1 MTKIYY
7 WDGAEGSNTL
17 LTEYKDIILKLLN
30 QDYAPG
36 DLEKLRVNY
45 PWTVYSFRLNQADRL
60 LFTTRIVAGKHYLH
74 ILECIL
80 KHDYHKSRFLRSQQ
94 VLRHYLD
101 VFERLPQDEKRPI
114 FETSPTSSAIHPSP
128 LDYFNQ
134 QFIQL
139 RTEQTSLLFQ
149 PLPLIVNGVG
159 GSGKTYMALRVMRQF
174 IHSKSDEPPARIVYV
189 TKEATL
195 VEPIKQRWLE
205 LSATAPKNIQ
215 VEFLTYKEL
224 LSQFATVGD
233 VAREKDLYQT
243 WLSNQK
249 KAILDIDEAIQF
261 HEFRICSGHTP
272 SQYEALGE
280 HQSKIPTQ
288 QRAELYR
295 QYQRYQTYLTQHRL
309 IDPVVHALEAQPT
322 FHLIVVDEAQNM
334 SLRQLHNLYNLAI
347 NQAILYCMDPQ
358 QNLIDP
364 APIRPLLQQLV
375 WTQHQHTLPS
385 VDLNRTYRCAKAIT
399 EVVNRVLTAKH
410 HILGKIDKNEASLL
424 VQDDD
429 ADAGH
434 VSWLTTKN
442 LDAQAATLAHNTN
455 NYFAVIT
462 QPSLL
467 DEARARF
474 TTPLIFTVE
483 EIQGLEYPSVVV
495 YKLLDDQEQPLKTV
509 HSPLITMETDKRSKQ
524 IRQDHQLLGP
534 WFNRLYTAYTRAQN
548 TLIICEDVPPHR
560 DGLLRFLKKT
570 PQNKTYELEKT
581 QSNSLPTP
589 DWAAEEAKQRAEGNI
604 RVAQQIHALFSN
616 SPAKVSGAD
625 HSTAQLTVDK
635 KSPAESEKSHCDQ
648 TKPTQTQT
656 KGPEVMQHFSQ
667 PGFISRWVNEEQFIS
682 TLFDVPFSLNKK
694 PPETLFYH
702 LTQSEDHTKR
712 FAIAIG
718 ARQLNFVTTDFIKRL
733 VANQHLPEAI
743 IKKLIQHILMRDH
756 LVLNEPLIRQ
766 WMEEHLTNQRLH
778 STYVGCCHNDEDCE
792 HFISIMI
799 HSKCIDAL
807 DTDTLVMLLTNVH
820 QKTQIDLL
828 WFIACNHVV
837 WLKNHIMSHPD
848 IINKIPLK
856 AWYSARASQFSMY
869 KNITTLYS
877 LTSMNAGRQILAL
890 LVTNYPHIINAIPAN
905 YWGLALTKK
914 TALLEKVTPL
924 YSLCSST
931 EGRQILA
938 TLVKDYPNIINAI
951 PPESWGLRLTNKLF
965 GPLENISVL
974 YWIAS
979 TEDDR
984 KVLATLVKKYPN
996 IINAIPPE
1004 SWYIELTE
1012 KAGDHAH
1019 TSVLYF
1025 LIKMPDG
1032 HSILANLI
1040 KNHPNIINAIPIKY
1054 WLHIFTQQ
1062 SALKE
1067 NKLTFDDLACSS
1079 DGQTILTALLSRFF
1093 DILEGT
1099 AGEDL
1104 KEELSS
1110 QINELF
1116 ANYKN
1121 SMKIKSHHA
1130 QGTHVN
1136 RNHHTLSE
1144 SYLSFFS
1151 QTQSHKKEER
1161 SQNLKQDEKQA
1172 DKNPDCCLLP

>member
-1 MTKIYY
+1 
-7 WDGAEGSNTL
+7 
-17 LTEYKDIILKLLN
+17 
-30 QDYAPG
+30 
-36 DLEKLRVNY
+36 
-45 PWTVYSFRLNQADRL
+45 
-60 LFTTRIVAGKHYLH
+60 
-74 ILECIL
+74 
-80 KHDYHKSRFLRSQQ
+80 
-94 VLRHYLD
+94 
-101 VFERLPQDEKRPI
+101 
-114 FETSPTSSAIHPSP
+114 
-128 LDYFNQ
+128 
-134 QFIQL
+134 
-139 RTEQTSLLFQ
+139 
-149 PLPLIVNGVG
+149 
-159 GSGKTYMALRVMRQF
+159 
-174 IHSKSDEPPARIVYV
+174 
-189 TKEATL
+189 
-195 VEPIKQRWLE
+195 
-205 LSATAPKNIQ
+205 
-215 VEFLTYKEL
+215 
-224 LSQFATVGD
+224 
-233 VAREKDLYQT
+233 
-243 WLSNQK
+243 
-249 KAILDIDEAIQF
+249 
-261 HEFRICSGHTP
+261 
-272 SQYEALGE
+272 
-280 HQSKIPTQ
+280 
-288 QRAELYR
+288 
-295 QYQRYQTYLTQHRL
+295 
-309 IDPVVHALEAQPT
+309 
-322 FHLIVVDEAQNM
+322 
-334 SLRQLHNLYNLAI
+334 
-347 NQAILYCMDPQ
+347 
-358 QNLIDP
+358 
-364 APIRPLLQQLV
+364 
-375 WTQHQHTLPS
+375 
-385 VDLNRTYRCAKAIT
+385 
-399 EVVNRVLTAKH
+399 
-410 HILGKIDKNEASLL
+410 
-424 VQDDD
+424 
-429 ADAGH
+429 
-434 VSWLTTKN
+434 
-442 LDAQAATLAHNTN
+442 
-455 NYFAVIT
+455 
-462 QPSLL
+462 
-467 DEARARF
+467 
-474 TTPLIFTVE
+474 
-483 EIQGLEYPSVVV
+483 
-495 YKLLDDQEQPLKTV
+495 
-509 HSPLITMETDKRSKQ
+509 METDKRSKQ

-604 RVAQQIHALFSN
+604 RVAQQIHSLFSN

-877 LTSMNAGRQILAL
+877 LTSMNAGRQILA
-890 LVTNYPHIINAIPAN
+890 
-905 YWGLALTKK
+905 
-914 TALLEKVTPL
+914 
-924 YSLCSST
+924 
-931 EGRQILA
+931 
-938 TLVKDYPNIINAI
+938 TLVKD
-951 PPESWGLRLTNKLF
+951 
-965 GPLENISVL
+965 
-974 YWIAS
+974 
-979 TEDDR
+979 
-984 KVLATLVKKYPN
+984 YPN

-1054 WLHIFTQQ
+1054 WLHLFTQQ